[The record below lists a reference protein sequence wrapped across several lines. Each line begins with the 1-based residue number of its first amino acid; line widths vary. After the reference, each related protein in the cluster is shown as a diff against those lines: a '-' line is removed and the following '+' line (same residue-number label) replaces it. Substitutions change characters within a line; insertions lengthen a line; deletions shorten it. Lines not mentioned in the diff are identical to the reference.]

1 MVMLQNSPPT
11 SPLPLIG
18 TMSLVGDMAVMGTT
32 PLVDDL
38 RTDDL
43 RTDDLIDDEVVLG
56 PDPVGAAV
64 TGVSLLGLG
73 AYVPSRVVTNA
84 EVGTPAGV
92 DAAWIEAKTGIHQRR
107 WAGVGEA
114 TSDLAAAAGRRA
126 LADAGIR
133 PDQLTLLVV
142 ATSTPDQSQPPTAA
156 FVQRALGAS
165 NAAVFD
171 VNAVCSGFTFA
182 LGVISQ
188 MVAATGGLALV
199 IGADVYS
206 RILNPRDRRT
216 VILFG
221 DGAGAAIVGQSA
233 SHDGHR
239 VLATSLHSFG
249 DLSDMIGVPAGGSRL
264 PFGPDVDDDLR
275 FFTMDGRGV
284 RAFVTDRLP
293 SMIGSFLAKN
303 GLRTEDVQHFVP
315 HQANGMMLRDLI
327 ASLAM
332 PNAHTHL
339 TVEHLGNTGSASIPI
354 TLEAAQGSGLIGR
367 GDLVLL
373 AGFGGGMAVGLTL
386 VRW

>member
-11 SPLPLIG
+11 SPL
-18 TMSLVGDMAVMGTT
+18 SLLGD
-32 PLVDDL
+32 DS
-38 RTDDL
+38 R
-43 RTDDLIDDEVVLG
+43 VLLG
-56 PDPVGAAV
+56 LNKPVPAV

-73 AYVPSRVVTNA
+73 SYVPSRVVTND
-84 EVGTPAGV
+84 EVGEPAGV
-92 DAAWIEAKTGIHQRR
+92 DATWIATKTGIHQRR
-107 WAGVGEA
+107 WAGADEA

-126 LADAGIR
+126 LTDAGIR

-156 FVQRALGAS
+156 FVQKALGAH

-182 LGVISQ
+182 LGVVSQ
-188 MVAATGGLALV
+188 MVAASGGLALV
-199 IGADVYS
+199 VGADVYS
-206 RILNPRDRRT
+206 RILNPKDRRT

-233 SHDGHR
+233 SHGGHR
-239 VLATSLHSFG
+239 VLGTSLHSFG

-264 PFGPDVDDDLR
+264 PLGPGVHDDLR

-284 RAFVTDRLP
+284 RSFVTEKLP
-293 SMIGSFLAKN
+293 DMIRAFLQKN
-303 GLRTEDVQHFVP
+303 GVGIGDVQHFVP
-315 HQANGMMLRDLI
+315 HQANGMMLQDLV

-339 TVEHLGNTGSASIPI
+339 TVERLGNTGSASIPI
-354 TLEAAQGSGLIGR
+354 TLAAASASGRISR

-373 AGFGGGMAVGLTL
+373 AGFGGGMAVGLSL

>member
-11 SPLPLIG
+11 APLPLIG
-18 TMSLVGDMAVMGTT
+18 TTSFIGTS

-38 RTDDL
+38 RTTARPAQNL
-43 RTDDLIDDEVVLG
+43 RDDEVVLG

-64 TGVSLLGLG
+64 TGVSVLGLG
-73 AYVPSRVVTNA
+73 SYVPSRIVTND
-84 EVGTPAGV
+84 EVGAPAGV

-107 WAGVGEA
+107 WASADEA

-126 LADAGIR
+126 LVDAGIR

-156 FVQRALGAS
+156 FVQRAIGAVG
-165 NAAVFD
+165 AAVFD
-171 VNAVCSGFTFA
+171 INAVCSGFTFA

-199 IGADVYS
+199 VGADVYS

-233 SHDGHR
+233 SHGGHR
-239 VLATSLHSFG
+239 LLATSLHSFG

-264 PFGPDVDDDLR
+264 PFGPGVDADLR
-275 FFTMDGRGV
+275 YFAMDGRGV
-284 RAFVTDRLP
+284 RAFVTERLP
-293 SMIGSFLAKN
+293 DIIRGFLRKN
-303 GLRTEDVQHFVP
+303 GLGFDDVQHFVP
-315 HQANGMMLRDLI
+315 HQANGRLLADLVD
-327 ASLAM
+327 SLAM
-332 PNAHTHL
+332 PNARTHL
-339 TVEHLGNTGSASIPI
+339 TVEHLGNTGSGSIPI
-354 TLEAAQGSGLIGR
+354 TLAAAQDSGQLSR

>member
-1 MVMLQNSPPT
+1 MVLLQNTPPT
-11 SPLPLIG
+11 SPMSVSANAYLTDELLDGSAVFQSEPAG
-18 TMSLVGDMAVMGTT
+18 TAVS
-32 PLVDDL
+32 
-38 RTDDL
+38 
-43 RTDDLIDDEVVLG
+43 
-56 PDPVGAAV
+56 
-64 TGVSLLGLG
+64 GVSLLGFG
-73 AYVPSRVVTNA
+73 AYVPSRIVTND
-84 EVGTPAGV
+84 EVGAPAGV
-92 DAAWIEAKTGIHQRR
+92 DSAWIAGKTGIHQRR
-107 WAGVGEA
+107 WARADEA

-165 NAAVFD
+165 KAAVFD

-182 LGVISQ
+182 LGVVSQ
-188 MVAATGGLALV
+188 MVAASGGLALV
-199 IGADVYS
+199 VGADVYS

-221 DGAGAAIVGQSA
+221 DGAGGAIVGTSA
-233 SHDGHR
+233 SYGGHR

-264 PFGPDVDDDLR
+264 PLTPGVPDDLR
-275 FFTMDGRGV
+275 FFTMDGRAV
-284 RAFVTDRLP
+284 RAFVTEQLP
-293 SMIGSFLAKN
+293 AMIRVFLGKN
-303 GLRTEDVQHFVP
+303 GVGVDDVQHFVP
-315 HQANGMMLRDLI
+315 HQANGMMLGELVT
-327 ASLAM
+327 SLNM

-339 TVEHLGNTGSASIPI
+339 TVARLGNTGSASIPI
-354 TLEAAQGSGLIGR
+354 TLDAAKASGRIKR